1 MEYSMI
7 VTAGRHEHATGT
19 GSDVIQKKRCKS
31 LCWFDVSPASPTM
44 DHYEDKKKI
53 NIPVRELCVNRA
65 YKYST
70 ATWRMRGS
78 FAANL

>member
-1 MEYSMI
+1 MI

-19 GSDVIQKKRCKS
+19 GYDVIQKKRCKR
-31 LCWFDVSPASPTM
+31 LCCFNVSPASPAM
-44 DHYEDKKKI
+44 DQQEDNKKI
-53 NIPVRELCVNRA
+53 NIPVRELCVSHA

-78 FAANL
+78 FCRQPIT